1 MTRNRKNNIVGGII
15 LAMLSLF
22 LLTMYTTDFITGTK
36 LNVNHVIGMVLVVVA
51 WFQFITWGSDKKV
64 QKDEMGK
71 KIATNSAKVS
81 YYILTI
87 SLFLLWILDRM
98 VFLRKNDFGNISLF
112 AALCLALVVFP
123 VVQFFSARRYK

>member
-71 KIATNSAKVS
+71 
-81 YYILTI
+81 
-87 SLFLLWILDRM
+87 R
-98 VFLRKNDFGNISLF
+98 
-112 AALCLALVVFP
+112 
-123 VVQFFSARRYK
+123 

>member
-1 MTRNRKNNIVGGII
+1 MTRNRKNNIVGGVI

-71 KIATNSAKVS
+71 KIVTNSAKVS

-98 VFLRKNDFGNISLF
+98 IFLRKNDFGNISLF